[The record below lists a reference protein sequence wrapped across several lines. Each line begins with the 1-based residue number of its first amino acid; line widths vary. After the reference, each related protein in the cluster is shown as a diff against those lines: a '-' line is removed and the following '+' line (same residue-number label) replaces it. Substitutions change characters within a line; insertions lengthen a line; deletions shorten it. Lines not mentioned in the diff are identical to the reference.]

1 MSLNASI
8 WLTKHLHRTLGFRR
22 NHIIIGAIIFTRVLV
37 WCPILK
43 LTCETGATIEG
54 IPSRISWERGGR
66 LTVGTL
72 AQASK
77 SNLISRPSQSVWR
90 IKNVCEGVNLNSN
103 KKWKCPSPQIWI
115 CDPIKYEVWQWI
127 YDPQYPCKLKYVKFP
142 EHRMPPACPKESFY
156 VQSNYFHFTGLTFQ
170 TSVN

>member
-1 MSLNASI
+1 M
-8 WLTKHLHRTLGFRR
+8 
-22 NHIIIGAIIFTRVLV
+22 

-90 IKNVCEGVNLNSN
+90 IKNVWEGVDLNSN
-103 KKWKCPSPQIWI
+103 KKMEMSQ
-115 CDPIKYEVWQWI
+115 
-127 YDPQYPCKLKYVKFP
+127 
-142 EHRMPPACPKESFY
+142 PA
-156 VQSNYFHFTGLTFQ
+156 NMDL
-170 TSVN
+170 

>member
-1 MSLNASI
+1 M
-8 WLTKHLHRTLGFRR
+8 HRTLEFRR

-43 LTCETGATIEG
+43 LTCETVATIEG

-90 IKNVCEGVNLNSN
+90 IKNVWEGVNLKSN
-103 KKWKCPSPQIWI
+103 KKNGNVPAR
-115 CDPIKYEVWQWI
+115 KYGFVI
-127 YDPQYPCKLKYVKFP
+127 P
-142 EHRMPPACPKESFY
+142 
-156 VQSNYFHFTGLTFQ
+156 
-170 TSVN
+170 